1 MNCQEF
7 ERAAVCTVSEILRS
21 VNEILQRLN
30 RSENE
35 TDWRGGFLCIA
46 DASTG
51 TPCLIFSVGEIN
63 EDRRAKCL
71 AYCQE
76 KALRLSTHPDHLASA
91 ESRDEDKGQWGGAI
105 RAGDII
111 ISFSGLPEMLDEC
124 LCLELAVYL
133 DRLNV
138 DDVIAII
145 RRSGNG
151 KFDLELIS

>member
-1 MNCQEF
+1 MDCQEF
-7 ERAAVCTVSEILRS
+7 ERIAVCTVSEILRS

-30 RSENE
+30 REQNE

-51 TPCLIFSVGEIN
+51 APYLIFNVGEVK
-63 EDRRAKCL
+63 EDQWANCL

-76 KALRLSTHPDHLASA
+76 KAHRLAEHPDHLASA
-91 ESRDEDKGQWGGAI
+91 ESRDEDKHQWGGAI
-105 RAGDII
+105 RANGII

-133 DRLNV
+133 DRLDV
-138 DDVIAII
+138 DGVIAITQ
-145 RRSGNG
+145 RSGND
-151 KFDLELIS
+151 KFDLESID